1 MTEQQ
6 SEIGAGDHAVVVEI
20 GEARVGWAYAP
31 ASEHETKVSTAH
43 DAVIVD
49 VAEARRSR
57 EFKDQRATRVGF
69 KGVIEARKWAVSA
82 AVEAGEVASEV
93 WLTW

>member
-1 MTEQQ
+1 LTEQQ
-6 SEIGAGDHAVVVEI
+6 SEIATGDHAVVVEI
-20 GEARVGWAYAP
+20 GEAWAGGACSP
-31 ASEHETKVSTAH
+31 TSEQETKVGAAN
-43 DAVIVD
+43 DAVVVD
-49 VAEARRSR
+49 VAEARGSR

-69 KGVIEARKWAVSA
+69 KGVVEAGKWAVSA